1 MELEQDIRR
10 EHVRQDEKLYDV
22 VVFNVDKKQ
31 SVGGIIE
38 DVTNVEMKKEQI
50 AERAK
55 EVIHKNLATV
65 QQIACTLGEHMAE
78 TEVLL
83 RSIAKDFS
91 SDREDE
97 NRVTIRTSSQKGD
110 F

>member
-1 MELEQDIRR
+1 MEQDIRR
-10 EHVRQDEKLYDV
+10 EHIKHNDRLYDV
-22 VVFNVDKKQ
+22 VVFNIDKKQ
-31 SVGGIIE
+31 IVGGIIE

-50 AERAK
+50 AAKAK

-91 SDREDE
+91 AEAPGSDD
-97 NRVTIRTSSQKGD
+97 NIIIRTKTNKGD
-110 F
+110 